1 MPVTFRSASQF
12 NGETTTV
19 CVVNRPTG
27 TVSGDLLIAIHGSDR
42 DGTAAAMTAPA
53 GWTLAGQSSQTN
65 AGFVKVWWK
74 IAGGSEP
81 STYTF
86 PDSTAS
92 DAALIVLC
100 FQGGTFDAASPFA
113 VAVTF
118 GGSNTSSTSHVAPS
132 VAGVDDGE
140 LVTAYFGGT
149 GTNGTRTYS
158 PPSGMTERGDV
169 GGGWVVLAA
178 YTLDLAADGATGTK
192 TATCSASVASVT
204 ASLVIA
210 PLVLAQDIL
219 PSSTPTAEA
228 VGEPTVTPG
237 AAAVAPPSLA
247 GSDSVPSPV
256 LSTGPVT
263 VTVATSIESAE
274 AFGTAKVLD
283 KVISGGTIDTAES
296 FGAVTVTVSAVTVG
310 VEEIDSAESFR
321 TPLIVMVVHAPS
333 ITSGEAFGPETRLA
347 ISPLSIATGQ
357 AVPSPGIVVGSVTI
371 AIPAIGSAEA
381 FGEPE
386 LTVTVDPVLLS
397 QRRKPRLHVTYEL
410 QCIARVNQASGV
422 PSFLEVDQ
430 IEWESITWST
440 TLSQP
445 QDLTARCPLY
455 SFTPPVVH
463 RLNSW
468 SPVLPTE
475 LWLFRDGE
483 KVFAGP
489 LKTWRRSGN
498 VVELTALGLLGYLQN
513 MIVLADMR
521 FDQIDQFT
529 IAKALVDQFQGG
541 IPYANVG
548 IDTSTVGVS
557 GKLRDRTYVRN
568 EQHHVARRIEELGA
582 VNGGFDAEI
591 NPQTRK
597 LQLWYPS
604 KGVDRST
611 GNDAIVFDDRNITT
625 PDVMFSVAPGDLA
638 SEAFGTSSASGADT
652 ALWSAQSNL
661 ELRAAYGAAAVM
673 GSWQDI
679 SEQATLD
686 DHTRALLDARDQ
698 PLIVP
703 GPRTRVTPDADLS
716 AYDVG
721 DLVRFE
727 MDPAFGV
734 QGAWRIRKR
743 SVTVESSGQEFVDLE
758 FV

>member
-65 AGFVKVWWK
+65 AGFLKIWWK

-113 VAVTF
+113 VAATF

-169 GGGWVVLAA
+169 GGGWVVAAA

-228 VGEPTVTPG
+228 VGEPAVTPG
-237 AAAVAPPSLA
+237 TAVVAPSPVA
-247 GSDSVPSPV
+247 ASDAVPSPV
-256 LSTGPVT
+256 LTAGPVAVT
-263 VTVATSIESAE
+263 VTAPIESAE

-283 KVISGGTIDTAES
+283 KVISNPTVDSAES
-296 FGAVTVTVSAVTVG
+296 FGAVTVTVSAVTVS
-310 VEEIDSAESFR
+310 VEEIDSGESFR
-321 TPLIVMVVHAPS
+321 TPAIVMVVNVPS
-333 ITSGEAFGPETRLA
+333 IPSAEAFGPDTRLA
-347 ISPLSIATGQ
+347 ISPISIATGQ
-357 AVPSPGIVVGSVTI
+357 AVPSPGVVVGSVTVT
-371 AIPAIGSAEA
+371 IPSIGSAEA
-381 FGEPE
+381 FGTPE

-410 QCIARVNQASGV
+410 QCIARIPQVSG
-422 PSFLEVDQ
+422 PPTFLEVDQ

-445 QDLTARCPLY
+445 QELTARCPLY
-455 SFTPPVVH
+455 SFTPPVAG

-468 SPVLPTE
+468 SPPAPTE

-489 LKTWRRSGN
+489 LKTWRRSDN
-498 VVELTALGLLGYLQN
+498 IVEITALGLLGYLQN
-513 MIVLADMR
+513 MVVLADQV
-521 FDQIDQFT
+521 FQQIDQFT
-529 IAKALVDQFQGG
+529 IAKTLVDQYQHGRPFG
-541 IPYANVG
+541 NVG

-557 GKLRDRTYVRN
+557 GKLRDRSYIRN
-568 EQHHVARRIEELGA
+568 EQHQVSRRIEELGA
-582 VNGGFDAEI
+582 VNDGFDAEVD
-591 NPQTRK
+591 PQTRK
-597 LQLWYPS
+597 LQLWYPG
-604 KGVDRST
+604 KGVDRSS
-611 GNDAIVFDDRNITT
+611 GHDAIVFDDRNITT
-625 PDVMFSVAPGDLA
+625 ADVMFSVAPGDLA
-638 SEAFGTSSASGADT
+638 SEAFGASNASGSDVS
-652 ALWSAQSNL
+652 LWSDQANL
-661 ELRAAYGAAAVM
+661 ELRAAYGAAAVL
-673 GSWQDI
+673 GSWQDV

-698 PLIVP
+698 PLVVP

-716 AYDVG
+716 SYDVG

-727 MDPAFGV
+727 MDPFFGV
-734 QGAWRIRKR
+734 AGSWRIRKR
-743 SVTVESSGQEFVDLE
+743 SVTVEKTGQEFVDLE